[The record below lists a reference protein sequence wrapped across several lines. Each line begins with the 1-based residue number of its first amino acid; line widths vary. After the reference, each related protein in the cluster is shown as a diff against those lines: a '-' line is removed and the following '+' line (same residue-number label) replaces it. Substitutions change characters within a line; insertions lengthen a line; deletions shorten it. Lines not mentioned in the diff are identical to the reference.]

1 VAADAAEVGS
11 ILFDLE
17 AKIVRSQILE
27 GEPRIDGRDTRTV
40 RPISIRTGVL
50 PRTHGSALFTRG
62 ETQALVIAT
71 LGTARD
77 EQKIDAC
84 WANTPTASCCT
95 TTCLRSP
102 PAKPAAWVPRSAAK
116 SATAVWPS
124 AR

>member
-77 EQKIDAC
+77 EQIIDALR
-84 WANTPTASCCT
+84 ANTRPLHAALQHASVRHRRN
-95 TTCLRSP
+95 RSRGYP
-102 PAKPAAWVPRSAAK
+102 EAS
-116 SATAVWPS
+116 
-124 AR
+124 